1 MRTIKGFILSAAFFV
16 SFSVFAGLYFGVS
29 TIYDQ
34 SAKENARAVSAIVAQ
49 RTFDSMFQVMR
60 RGWTRQELEEFLAAA
75 RKTFSDTP
83 YALEIYRG
91 RLVEERF
98 GLIGQGAIDEDIAW
112 VFREGTHLRR
122 ELSSGRL
129 RDIYPLKAS
138 QECLRCHSNAAI
150 GEVLGVITVAQDMPA
165 IFAKARDRFVV
176 SLLFIAPIP
185 FAAAFLV
192 AILLNRKI
200 GRSISLLDKNIESI
214 NRVSDLR
221 NFTLSNVDS
230 GFGELNDVLRKVER
244 LGERLRT
251 FAVDKDLLEF
261 EIRLLEKFVITSEV
275 VKDWREYVN
284 KLLLEINQVI
294 NAYTLFSIFK
304 VDDEMFDLE
313 IFWRYEPP
321 ERTWQLLESSVQRI
335 LRRHPSF
342 ANNNGITIKH
352 NVANPGQFLPELS
365 EKDIELQTKTLLVEM
380 PKIGGIVGI
389 GVQADLVKDETRRL
403 VTESILSTLL
413 NVVGS
418 IKAIYK
424 YAKDLEYYAT
434 RDPLTGLYNQRVFWE
449 LLAYEAERAER
460 NAYSFA
466 LLVVDLDNFKSV
478 NDTYGHTVGDKFLQE
493 FALILRKAL
502 RRGDILARYGGDEF
516 VVILPQVE
524 SEQPYL
530 TAECIMEH
538 AKNLVVNGPEGARI
552 KATVSIGISVCP
564 DHARD
569 IKDLFVFA
577 DNMMYKAKVE
587 GKNRIGMPTQ
597 EDVMEVFRQIGEKS
611 FTILNA
617 VEEKRIIPHLQPIM
631 NTRTGLPEAYEVL
644 SRLQLDDGS
653 VLGAAE
659 FVEIAESMGVV
670 HKLDYIV
677 MEKVFE
683 KIRREN
689 YDGMLFLNLSPRALV
704 LGEFLRE
711 SKRLVREFGIDPEKI
726 VFELTERDTVKNIT
740 LLEKFVCELKLDGF
754 KFAIDDFGSGF
765 SSFHYVKRLPIDFIK
780 IEGDF
785 IVNMV
790 KDPRDKAF
798 VSSIS
803 ALARELGV
811 RTVAEHVESEPIL
824 KAVEESGIDFA
835 QGYYI
840 ARPARHFL
848 PGGPIGKSAA
858 RESASALGASI
869 T

>member
-1 MRTIKGFILSAAFFV
+1 MRTIRGFILSAAFFV
-16 SFSVFAGLYFGVS
+16 SFSLFAGLYFGVS
-29 TIYDQ
+29 TIYDH
-34 SAKENARAVSAIVAQ
+34 SAKENAQAVSTIFAQ
-49 RTFDSMFQVMR
+49 QAFDSMFQVMR

-83 YALEIYRG
+83 YTLEIYRG

-98 GLIGQGAIDEDIAW
+98 GAIGQAPIGEDIAQ
-112 VFREGTHLRR
+112 VFREGTHLKH
-122 ELSSGRL
+122 ELESGRL
-129 RDIYPLKAS
+129 RDIYPLKAT
-138 QECLRCHSNAAI
+138 QECLGCHSNAAI
-150 GEVLGVITVAQDMPA
+150 GDVLGVITVEQDMPA

-176 SLLFIAPIP
+176 SLLFIAPLP
-185 FAAAFLV
+185 FVVAFFV

-200 GRSISLLDKNIESI
+200 DRSISLLDKNIESI
-214 NRVSDLR
+214 NRVSDLG
-221 NFTLSNVDS
+221 NFTLNSADS

-275 VKDWREYVN
+275 VKDWREYVS
-284 KLLLEINQVI
+284 KLLVEINQII
-294 NAYTLFSIFK
+294 NAYALFSIFK

-313 IFWRYEPP
+313 IFWRREPS
-321 ERTWQLLESSVQRI
+321 ERTRRLLEGSVRRI
-335 LRRHPSF
+335 LRGHPSF
-342 ANNNGITIKH
+342 ANNSGINIKH
-352 NVANPGQFLPELS
+352 NVASPDQLLPELS
-365 EKDIELQTKTLLVEM
+365 EKDIEVQTKTLLVET

-403 VTESILSTLL
+403 VMESILSTLL

-424 YAKDLEYYAT
+424 YTKDLEYYAT
-434 RDPLTGLYNQRVFWE
+434 RDPLTNLYNQRVFWE
-449 LLAYEAERAER
+449 LLEYEADRAGR

-466 LLVVDLDNFKSV
+466 LLVIDLDNFKSV
-478 NDTYGHTVGDKFLQE
+478 NDTYGHTFGDKFLQE
-493 FALILRKAL
+493 FAATIKEAL
-502 RRGDILARYGGDEF
+502 HRGDILARYGGDEF
-516 VVILPQVE
+516 VVILPQIE

-530 TAECIMEH
+530 MAERIMAH
-538 AKNLVVNGPEGARI
+538 VKGLTVNGPDGAKI

-564 DHARD
+564 DHAQD
-569 IKDLFVFA
+569 VKELFVFA
-577 DNMMYKAKVE
+577 DNMMYKAKAE

-617 VEEKRIIPHLQPIM
+617 VEEKRIIPYLQPIM

-659 FVEIAESMGVV
+659 FVEIAENMGVI

-683 KIRREN
+683 KVRREN

-704 LGEFLRE
+704 LDEFLRE
-711 SKRLVREFGIDPEKI
+711 SKRLIREFGINPERI

-765 SSFHYVKRLPIDFIK
+765 SSFNYVKRLPIDFIK

-798 VSSIS
+798 VNSIA
-803 ALARELGV
+803 ALAHELGV
-811 RTVAEHVESEPIL
+811 RTVAEHVESEAIL

-840 ARPARHFL
+840 ARPARNFL
-848 PGGPIGKSAA
+848 PSGPLGVSAA
-858 RESASALGASI
+858 LEMDSPVGASI
-869 T
+869 A